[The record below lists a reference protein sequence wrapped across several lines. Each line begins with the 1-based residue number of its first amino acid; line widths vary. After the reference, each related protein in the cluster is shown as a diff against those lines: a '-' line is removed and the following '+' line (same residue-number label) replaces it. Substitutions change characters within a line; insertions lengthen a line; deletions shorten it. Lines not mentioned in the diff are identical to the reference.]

1 VKAFGKAPTD
11 YKSRSMFDAILI
23 AADAINRA
31 KSTDSAKLVEALEK
45 TNLKTTRGMAKFGME
60 KGTFMYH
67 QWDPPMLVIQWQSK
81 QQVVLYP
88 PEAATG
94 KLTR

>member
-1 VKAFGKAPTD
+1 
-11 YKSRSMFDAILI
+11 
-23 AADAINRA
+23 
-31 KSTDSAKLVEALEK
+31 
-45 TNLKTTRGMAKFGME
+45 MAKFGME

-67 QWDPPMLVIQWQSK
+67 QWDPPMLVIQWQNK

-94 KLTR
+94 KLIRQPQG